1 MKLTLEDSE
10 FIKTPVSIISDLVTE
25 AKFEVDKNGM
35 ELRAMDPANVAMVIF
50 KLLSSAFSKYDID
63 KKDKI
68 EFGINLNN
76 LKQVLK
82 RASANE
88 TITFELTD
96 NKLKVVIN
104 GKSTRTFILHLID
117 LDEEEK
123 KAPDLQ
129 FKTIVTLPSS
139 IMDNAIGDV
148 GIVGESVKLESSKS
162 KLMVSSSG
170 DLNKAEVE
178 ISQGDNVNIICDEN
192 SKSKYSI
199 EYLKKMIQGS
209 KLSEQTTLKF
219 NSDYPLK
226 LEYNVVDKVSLAFIL
241 APRVDND

>member
-50 KLLSSAFSKYDID
+50 KLLSSAFSEYDID

-82 RASANE
+82 RAGANE

-129 FKTIVTLPSS
+129 FKTIVTLPST

-148 GIVGESVKLESSKS
+148 GIVGESVKLESSKN
-162 KLMVSSSG
+162 KLMVTSSG

-219 NSDYPLK
+219 SSDYPLK